1 MVSYKARFGLL
12 IMVLVLAA
20 CSQQGAGPAQGVDP
34 PKPSG
39 EGAGALPPGG
49 VLPGGGYLEPG
60 GLRLD
65 RPSPGGNP
73 FDGFGR

>member
-39 EGAGALPPGG
+39 EG
-49 VLPGGGYLEPG
+49 GGG
-60 GLRLD
+60 
-65 RPSPGGNP
+65 PSLQAVYSPVAGKI
-73 FDGFGR
+73 GRAHV

>member
-39 EGAGALPPGG
+39 EG
-49 VLPGGGYLEPG
+49 GGGPPSRRCTPRGRVPG
-60 GLRLD
+60 ARWA
-65 RPSPGGNP
+65 SPG
-73 FDGFGR
+73 